1 MASIIGSV
9 SPFNETEDTWHA
21 YAERLDHFFL
31 ANEIDSEAKKRA
43 VLLSSM
49 GVKPY
54 KLLSNLV
61 APRKAGECSYTEIVD
76 VLKNHHNP
84 RPSTIVQ
91 RFKFNTRVRG
101 ASESIRTF
109 VAELKKLSEFCEY
122 NDSLEEM
129 LRDRLVCGINNRRIQ
144 QRLLTERSLT
154 FAKAL
159 EIAQAMEA
167 AAEGIEDLSGHI
179 TNKLCA
185 MKHHRTTAAKP
196 RSTISDRLCY
206 RCGGPHTDSICK
218 FKDSKCYKCQKIG
231 HIAKV
236 CRSTHTAKVQP
247 KNKHKAHVLDENNVT
262 EQSCLLYSMYSTPA
276 PLCKNLL
283 INGTAVKFQIDTGAS
298 LSVMNKKT
306 FIEKVN
312 IPLKPSSKVLK
323 TYTGENVEICG
334 EAEVVVTDDDKTATL
349 PLVVVERGGPPL
361 LGR

>member
-9 SPFNETEDTWHA
+9 SPFNETEDTWQA
-21 YAERLDHFFL
+21 YAERLEHFIL

-91 RFKFNTRVRG
+91 RFTFNTRVRG

-129 LRDRLVCGINNRRIQ
+129 LRDRLVCGINNRGIQ
-144 QRLLTERSLT
+144 QRLLSECSLT

-159 EIAQAMEA
+159 DIAQAMEA
-167 AAEGIEDLSGHI
+167 AAKGIEDLSGHI
-179 TNKLCA
+179 TDKVCA

-196 RSTISDRLCY
+196 RYTTSDRVCY
-206 RCGGPHTDSICK
+206 
-218 FKDSKCYKCQKIG
+218 
-231 HIAKV
+231 
-236 CRSTHTAKVQP
+236 
-247 KNKHKAHVLDENNVT
+247 L
-262 EQSCLLYSMYSTPA
+262 
-276 PLCKNLL
+276 
-283 INGTAVKFQIDTGAS
+283 
-298 LSVMNKKT
+298 
-306 FIEKVN
+306 
-312 IPLKPSSKVLK
+312 
-323 TYTGENVEICG
+323 
-334 EAEVVVTDDDKTATL
+334 
-349 PLVVVERGGPPL
+349 
-361 LGR
+361 

>member
-1 MASIIGSV
+1 MARIIGSV
-9 SPFNETEDTWHA
+9 SPFNETEDTWQA
-21 YAERLDHFFL
+21 YAERLEHFSL

-43 VLLSSM
+43 VLLSFMS
-49 GVKPY
+49 VKPY

-91 RFKFNTRVRG
+91 RFKFNTRVHG

-109 VAELKKLSEFCEY
+109 VAELKRLSEFCEY

-144 QRLLTERSLT
+144 QRLLSERSLT

-159 EIAQAMEA
+159 HIAQAMEA

-179 TNKLCA
+179 TDKVCA

-196 RSTISDRLCY
+196 RSTTSDRVCY
-206 RCGGPHTDSICK
+206 RCGWPHADSRCR
-218 FKDSKCYKCQKIG
+218 FKDSKCYKRQKIE

-236 CRSTHTAKVQP
+236 CGSTHTAKVQP
-247 KNKHKAHVLDENNVT
+247 KNKHKTHVLDENNVT
-262 EQSCLLYSMYSTPA
+262 VQSYMLYSMYSTSA
-276 PLCKNLL
+276 PLCRNLL
-283 INGTAVKFQIDTGAS
+283 INSTAVKFQIDTGAS
-298 LSVMNKKT
+298 LCYDQEDICRESQYSFKA
-306 FIEKVN
+306 FI
-312 IPLKPSSKVLK
+312 
-323 TYTGENVEICG
+323 
-334 EAEVVVTDDDKTATL
+334 
-349 PLVVVERGGPPL
+349 
-361 LGR
+361 